1 MSPTNVI
8 RQIIDFIFDNLFILI
23 IFASFI
29 LPLFRRNSKKAPA
42 KPVQQRPATNQQ
54 STQTTTQPVIVE
66 ADDDFAK
73 RLEEARKRVQSAM
86 GDNAQPQAKLPNT
99 TQSAPLT
106 PSYSVPKAA
115 EQTSS
120 SQSTLLPPQKTP
132 SQTQLKQRSVN
143 TSRSILG
150 QDIRSEHPLMGAD
163 RSSSFLPA
171 ESVTSTSMLREEQ
184 APLQVSKRK
193 SAKKAKK
200 KADRLL
206 AFDEKSIARGF
217 VWHYILSEPKSKEG
231 RNHSRRKAFQHQS

>member
-1 MSPTNVI
+1 MSPTSVI
-8 RQIIDFIFDNLFILI
+8 MRIIDFIFDNLFILI

-29 LPLFRRNSKKAPA
+29 LPLFRRNSKKAPS
-42 KPVQQRPATNQQ
+42 KPAQQRPATNQQ

-86 GDNAQPQAKLPNT
+86 GDNAQTEAKLPSQPQT
-99 TQSAPLT
+99 SLPTA
-106 PSYSVPKAA
+106 YSVPQLGQ
-115 EQTSS
+115 QTSTS
-120 SQSTLLPPQKTP
+120 RPLVNPVQQATP
-132 SQTQLKQRSVN
+132 SQTQMRQRSAQ
-143 TSRSILG
+143 SRTMLG
-150 QDIRSEHPLMGAD
+150 QDGRAEHPLFNAD
-163 RSSSFLPA
+163 HSSSFLPS

-193 SAKKAKK
+193 AAKKAKR